1 MFLNDALQII
11 AAALMRWVGEVEG
24 AAASKLIT
32 AVRVAA
38 IQMDVAKGMLDAA
51 ERPGVEPNDRAKLIM
66 LARDLV
72 EASRKDVRAA
82 ALGVATAVPKEV
94 DAAFDN
100 FAQAAANATVRVAE
114 QARMTLTTWAVVAAV
129 FLWFYLDHQRGGRYR
144 DAA

>member
-1 MFLNDALQII
+1 MFLNDALQVI
-11 AAALMRWVGEVEG
+11 AAALFRWVGEVEG

-38 IQMDVAKGMLDAA
+38 IQMDVAKGMLAAA
-51 ERPGVEPNDRAKLIM
+51 ERPGVDPNDRAKLIM

-82 ALGVATAVPKEV
+82 ALGIATAVPAEV
-94 DAAFDN
+94 DQAFDN

-114 QARMTLTTWAVVAAV
+114 QARLTLTTWALIAAAFV
-129 FLWFYLDHQRGGRYR
+129 WFYLDHQGRR
-144 DAA
+144 AA